1 MKRTR
6 SESLA
11 KASKDLMLKEP
22 FYGFFLMNL
31 NKMWDEQIPTACVGL
46 RNLNYQLRLN
56 PKFWDE
62 LPGEHHPKGLLKH
75 ELMHIGF
82 FHLTDYDH
90 YYTTG
95 GVVDREK
102 AMIMNIAMDLEINQY
117 IDADWLPPGGQLL
130 STYPE

>member
-31 NKMWDEQIPTACVGL
+31 NKMWDEKIPTACVGL

-82 FHLTDYDH
+82 FHLQ
-90 YYTTG
+90 
-95 GVVDREK
+95 
-102 AMIMNIAMDLEINQY
+102 MISKLNY
-117 IDADWLPPGGQLL
+117 GQKFFIKILVHQGWI
-130 STYPE
+130 